1 MLAGILH
8 IVEAFILAESKA
20 ADTSI
25 PIASLL
31 DAFGGHRITLV
42 ATMLVSALLALTVA
56 GRRDAVA
63 AKGVQQRG
71 DRDRGI
77 GRFGFGE
84 DKGFDDMQDRGA
96 VDHHDSGR
104 TLLQSAAPLICGW
117 DDRRSPVRSPSR

>member
-1 MLAGILH
+1 MTANPS
-8 IVEAFILAESKA
+8 A
-20 ADTSI
+20 
-25 PIASLL
+25 PIAV
-31 DAFGGHRITLV
+31 ITSKV
-42 ATMLVSALLALTVA
+42 CCGISAKMARTPGRWPATVSANNAETSM
-56 GRRDAVA
+56 GDQRDAMA